1 MSARFDL
8 DAYLLELLD
17 VCGCLKHRILVF
29 NAARHG
35 CGTREF
41 KAAIAR
47 LRSAGKVREQH
58 PRNGGVHYAS
68 VAWLSR

>member
-1 MSARFDL
+1 MSAGFDL
-8 DAYLLELLD
+8 DAYVLELLE

-35 CGTREF
+35 CGTRAF

-47 LRSAGKVREQH
+47 LQRAGKVREQR
-58 PRNGGVHYAS
+58 RNGGVHYAS
-68 VAWLSR
+68 VAWLSQ